1 MKIHIITELEEN
13 LKISET
19 TKWRHSMEKK
29 NNDSPQRA
37 FTQAALTVVRKAT
50 ADAALTDE
58 VPSRSESKRSCC

>member
-19 TKWRHSMEKK
+19 TKWRHSMEKPMI
-29 NNDSPQRA
+29 PQRA

-50 ADAALTDE
+50 ADTALTDK

>member
-19 TKWRHSMEKK
+19 TKWRHSMEK
-29 NNDSPQRA
+29 NQWSPQRA